1 MALVAEL
8 SSIIRFAGAL
18 PTSRFTVK
26 PPGPIE
32 MTFTRSTF
40 RIAKVAK
47 TATVTVGWSELDTTF
62 TATCTL
68 FTVPS

>member
-8 SSIIRFAGAL
+8 PSIIRFAGAL

-26 PPGPIE
+26 SPRPIE
-32 MTFTRSTF
+32 MTLTRSTF

-47 TATVTVGWSELDTTF
+47 TATVTVRWSKLNTALA
-62 TATCTL
+62 ATCPL